1 MMKDKYGRGSAAA
14 NGEGF
19 VDLSPGDTFSAL
31 EEQLKKRIADRFDN
45 AMLGISASIGSK
57 RNASELAKHLASGEE
72 EEAHKFAAKNIGALF
87 ARGQLA
93 LSHKDKKAVA
103 GQRWITRF
111 IRVFVPFF
119 FAGDDYL
126 ATLTLKDV
134 DPDKR
139 IYAVEAVEIN
149 QDVKSRST
157 PRGAISEDL
166 NSAPFQDLTSQ
177 LTDRIAY
184 YVGDVNRTHPKFIGR
199 AEPFSIGRTA
209 ELLEEQMHPI
219 ANHHSQADNNQAPS
233 NRHLAPKFS
242 IITPC
247 YKCAKYVRETLDSVL
262 AQKVAD
268 WELICVDDGS
278 PDETGKVLDDYL
290 REHCA
295 AVTESERVIKAIGD
309 EDRHPDA
316 PKRILASE
324 LSSGAQMTV
333 VHQQNCG
340 VSGARNTALTLAT
353 GEWIVL
359 LDGDDLLAPEA
370 LFTISECI
378 GSGVGIDVIEGASV
392 EFDDMRAPVWKHG
405 KSGICA
411 IDVSTAI
418 PHAPFSGCFQR
429 FVFRR
434 ELVKDVAFKGVSCSE
449 EMGYLVKGF
458 VRAKKLIRT
467 GAEIYGYRIVNGSMS
482 HRRGSYRLCE
492 DYFDLV
498 RHVTKLLATS
508 EKRVDRSDARSIL
521 NRWYE
526 RHVYDI
532 FNLENRDDRRAAW
545 SRWLRELPK
554 MLRYKNLSTWWQ
566 RFVVRTCLVLR
577 LKCVAFLLCYLPHWL
592 KRKGLHR

>member
-1 MMKDKYGRGSAAA
+1 MKDKYGRGSAAA

-19 VDLSPGDTFSAL
+19 VDLSPGDTFAAL

-72 EEAHKFAAKNIGALF
+72 EEAHKFAAKNVGVLF

-93 LSHKDKKAVA
+93 LSHEDKKAVA

-134 DPDKR
+134 DPDKK

-233 NRHLAPKFS
+233 IRHPASKFS

-247 YKCAKYVRETLDSVL
+247 YKCAKYVCETLDSVL

-295 AVTESERVIKAIGD
+295 AVMESERVIKAIGD

-316 PKRILASE
+316 PKRILAGE

-353 GEWIVL
+353 GEWLVF
-359 LDGDDLLAPEA
+359 LDGDDLLAPGA
-370 LFTISECI
+370 LELVGACLEKEPNADIVEC
-378 GSGVGIDVIEGASV
+378 GFSN
-392 EFDDMRAPVWKHG
+392 FDDGESVVWG
-405 KSGICA
+405 KSGGLVTTL
-411 IDVSTAI
+411 DVTKII
-418 PHAPFSGCFQR
+418 PSDPFGGCFQR
-429 FVFRR
+429 FVFRH
-434 ELVKDVAFKGVSCSE
+434 ETVKGIAYKGVSCTE
-449 EMGYLVKGF
+449 EMGYMVKCFIQAKTLVKTDDVF
-458 VRAKKLIRT
+458 
-467 GAEIYGYRIVNGSMS
+467 YGYRVLAGSMS
-482 HRRGSYRLCE
+482 HRGVSYQLCV

-498 RHVTKLLATS
+498 RHVTRIITDSGKDVPKS
-508 EKRVDRSDARSIL
+508 VMRSL
-521 NRWYE
+521 MNRWG
-526 RHVYDI
+526 
-532 FNLENRDDRRAAW
+532 ENQVFLISLLSRKEDRQNAW
-545 SRWLRELPK
+545 TYWWEKLPTVVHYKSVCSRWQWFALMVCSRIRLR
-554 MLRYKNLSTWWQ
+554 
-566 RFVVRTCLVLR
+566 VI
-577 LKCVAFLLCYLPHWL
+577 AFLLCGIPHWL
-592 KRKGLHR
+592 KTKGIHR